1 MPSPSSSLA
10 AATSSEDEDRR
21 LARQV
26 HELQAKVAQLELR
39 LRAGLLAVVGIGLAL
54 LVAQVGNTT
63 LQTCLVVG
71 LLTVAWVYLTFTK
84 EPAIQAVQIARLH
97 QARKEKSL
105 AAFRRSMNVPET
117 AAFLDG
123 GGGGGGASAASNVS
137 NEPTAPLLKR
147 SSSAASADSVTSASS
162 FSATSPAGHA
172 PIARRDTFDPLR
184 SDGSDAGVL
193 SESSAPVS
201 PALRPRSAHSALDTT
216 TGGSRSQG
224 NFAPQG
230 DAGSPTLKATKS
242 FVSKHVSDKKI
253 SSAAAP
259 TKVESRLKQG
269 TLYTRQIPFAFV
281 KRYGVLVST
290 TTVAAGQ
297 KGGTNK
303 VFDLRVGKDAM
314 ELVVGGNT
322 LSTPLTPD
330 SELRAGRSK
339 VPFNKTFL
347 YEFTLRNPGAG
358 HNEVVHCATDSDAD
372 RQQWMRHLRQ
382 CITALNVSKQL
393 GIDAK
398 NRDRVR
404 KIVQPVINDLALGSG
419 FAELMLEDVTKAL
432 SAEMFELDS
441 RTYRRW
447 QDDIRGWVRA
457 KHRLVG
463 GRSHADVE
471 REKQQQAQQALTE
484 TERIAPDSHVPDN
497 AAHSTESNGVLS
509 LSEAIGGDGCQD
521 STSATRAAGHNEADQ
536 DTLAASS
543 SAQDEGE
550 VATGKTRSISSDGSP
565 TGDDNDDDDEDVH
578 VAVAQDSGAEDVGK
592 AESKEEFPG
601 QEELD
606 SQHLTEGPA
615 TDAFSVQDSDADEG
629 SDDLGVLPTEDGPP
643 RPTRSNSHGVGQQD
657 AAKLP
662 NLADLAILPAVPD
675 EGEGADLPSDGSS
688 SVAPHT
694 STNSAVVPPKA
705 TDGHKPSDHSQATS
719 AAEVAGTVPDVHRW
733 WDDIAGVRVVGLV
746 KTKEKK

>member
-1 MPSPSSSLA
+1 M
-10 AATSSEDEDRR
+10 
-21 LARQV
+21 
-26 HELQAKVAQLELR
+26 
-39 LRAGLLAVVGIGLAL
+39 
-54 LVAQVGNTT
+54 
-63 LQTCLVVG
+63 
-71 LLTVAWVYLTFTK
+71 
-84 EPAIQAVQIARLH
+84 
-97 QARKEKSL
+97 
-105 AAFRRSMNVPET
+105 
-117 AAFLDG
+117 
-123 GGGGGGASAASNVS
+123 
-137 NEPTAPLLKR
+137 
-147 SSSAASADSVTSASS
+147 
-162 FSATSPAGHA
+162 
-172 PIARRDTFDPLR
+172 
-184 SDGSDAGVL
+184 
-193 SESSAPVS
+193 
-201 PALRPRSAHSALDTT
+201 
-216 TGGSRSQG
+216 
-224 NFAPQG
+224 
-230 DAGSPTLKATKS
+230 
-242 FVSKHVSDKKI
+242 
-253 SSAAAP
+253 
-259 TKVESRLKQG
+259 
-269 TLYTRQIPFAFV
+269 
-281 KRYGVLVST
+281 
-290 TTVAAGQ
+290 
-297 KGGTNK
+297 
-303 VFDLRVGKDAM
+303 
-314 ELVVGGNT
+314 
-322 LSTPLTPD
+322 
-330 SELRAGRSK
+330 
-339 VPFNKTFL
+339 
-347 YEFTLRNPGAG
+347 
-358 HNEVVHCATDSDAD
+358 
-372 RQQWMRHLRQ
+372 
-382 CITALNVSKQL
+382 
-393 GIDAK
+393 
-398 NRDRVR
+398 
-404 KIVQPVINDLALGSG
+404 INDLALGSG

-615 TDAFSVQDSDADEG
+615 TVRRPYCCAHFCVKMFPCKGDFFSTLLSSSLPCLQDAFSVQDSDADEG